1 VRILLWHVH
10 GGWTDAFVRGRHEY
24 VFPTLPERG
33 PWGLGRG
40 GRDWPASAI
49 EVAADAL
56 REESI
61 DVVVLQ
67 RLEELDLAE
76 RLLGRRLGVDVPAV
90 FLEHNTPKPAAV
102 TTRHPLADRT
112 DIPIVHVTH
121 FNRLVWDNGDARTH
135 VIEHGI
141 PDPGYR
147 YTGRVERMAF
157 VVNEPVRRARVAG
170 TDLLPRFTTVGG
182 VDAFGLGVEQLPSA
196 IDADPALVAPMGELA
211 TAELHAALAE
221 RRLYLHLARW
231 TSLGLTLLEAMHL
244 GVPVVVLQTTEASRA
259 VPPGAGFLSTN
270 VDELVAAARL
280 LLEDA
285 DAAARFG
292 LAAREAVLERYHLDR
307 FLHDGDELVDGLV
320 ERHRRTGRRRAV
332 QVSVG
337 FTNGRSDDA
346 HRHGL

>member
-1 VRILLWHVH
+1 MRILLWHVH
-10 GGWTDAFVRGRHEY
+10 GGWTDAFVRGTHQY
-24 VFPTLPERG
+24 LLPTLVEQG

-49 EVAADAL
+49 DVASDAL
-56 REESI
+56 REESV

-67 RLEELDLAE
+67 RVEELELAE
-76 RLLGRRLGVDVPAV
+76 RLLGRRLGTDVPAV

-102 TTRHPLADRT
+102 TTRHPFADRT

-121 FNRLVWDNGDARTH
+121 FNRLVWDNGDARAH

-147 YTGRVERMAF
+147 YRGRIERMAF

-170 TDLLPRFTTVGG
+170 TDLLPRFAAVGG
-182 VDAFGLGVEQLPSA
+182 VDAFGMGVEQLPSA
-196 IDADPALVAPMGELA
+196 MDADPAWISPIGELSSGD
-211 TAELHAALAE
+211 LHAALAE

-280 LLEDA
+280 LLDDA

-307 FLHDGDELVDGLV
+307 FLRDWDELVDDLV
-320 ERHRRTGRRRAV
+320 ERHRRTGRRSTVRVPA
-332 QVSVG
+332 G

>member
-10 GGWTDAFVRGRHEY
+10 GGWTDAFVRGRHDY

-182 VDAFGLGVEQLPSA
+182 VDAFGSGVDQLPSA

-307 FLHDGDELVDGLV
+307 FLHDWDELVDGLV